1 MKTLIL
7 LSCCR
12 TAQTTEWSPL
22 INALPGICWG
32 IIIFSTILVGYYI
45 YMRFK
50 WRTDHVNQH
59 EIKMKNLL
67 NEYEGKMISIN
78 QDIKDRELHRKIREY
93 NELTKL
99 INNEDLDRKIREYNE
114 LTKLINNE
122 DLERKVREY
131 NELTKLINN
140 EDLDRKIREYNEL
153 TKLINNEDLDR
164 KIREYNEL
172 TIHKTLLEKATGI
185 DKDFDD
191 LKKVIEEMKK
201 KYESLDGEIEK
212 IIVK

>member
-32 IIIFSTILVGYYI
+32 VIIFCSILVGYYI
-45 YMRFK
+45 YMKFNR
-50 WRTDHVNQH
+50 RTDLVNQH
-59 EIKMKNLL
+59 EIKMKKLL
-67 NEYEGKMISIN
+67 NEYEEKMMSIN

-99 INNEDLDRKIREYNE
+99 INNEDLE
-114 LTKLINNE
+114 
-122 DLERKVREY
+122 
-131 NELTKLINN
+131 
-140 EDLDRKIREYNEL
+140 
-153 TKLINNEDLDR
+153 R

-191 LKKVIEEMKK
+191 LKKAIEEMKK

-212 IIVK
+212 IIVKKKS

>member
-32 IIIFSTILVGYYI
+32 VIIFSTILVGYYI

-50 WRTDHVNQH
+50 LRTDHVNQH
-59 EIKMKNLL
+59 EIKMKKLL
-67 NEYEGKMISIN
+67 NEYEEKMISIN

-99 INNEDLDRKIREYNE
+99 INSEDLDRKIREYNE
-114 LTKLINNE
+114 LTKLINS
-122 DLERKVREY
+122 
-131 NELTKLINN
+131 
-140 EDLDRKIREYNEL
+140 
-153 TKLINNEDLDR
+153 EDLDR

-191 LKKVIEEMKK
+191 LKKAIEEMKK

-212 IIVK
+212 IIVKKKS

>member
-153 TKLINNEDLDR
+153 T
-164 KIREYNEL
+164 
-172 TIHKTLLEKATGI
+172 IHKTLLEKATGI

>member
-32 IIIFSTILVGYYI
+32 VIILCSILVGYYI

-50 WRTDHVNQH
+50 LRTDHVNQH
-59 EIKMKNLL
+59 EIKMKKLL
-67 NEYEGKMISIN
+67 NEYEEKMISIN

-99 INNEDLDRKIREYNE
+99 INNEDLE
-114 LTKLINNE
+114 
-122 DLERKVREY
+122 
-131 NELTKLINN
+131 
-140 EDLDRKIREYNEL
+140 
-153 TKLINNEDLDR
+153 R

-191 LKKVIEEMKK
+191 LKKAIEEMKK

-212 IIVK
+212 IIVKKKS